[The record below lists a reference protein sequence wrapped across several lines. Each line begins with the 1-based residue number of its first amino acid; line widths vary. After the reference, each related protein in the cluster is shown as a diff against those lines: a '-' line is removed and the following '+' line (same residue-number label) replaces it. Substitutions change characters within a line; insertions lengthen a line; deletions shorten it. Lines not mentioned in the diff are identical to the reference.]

1 MTQTAMEKAKEW
13 AQNEYFDQKDRDELK
28 ELIESENTQEIE
40 ERFYQELEFGT
51 GGLRNIIGF
60 GSNRMNKYT
69 IRKACQAI
77 ANTIIEEVQESK
89 RLICIGYDSRYKSDE
104 FAIEAA
110 KVFAGNK
117 ISVKLFDTLCP
128 TPLLSYSIKHFQACA
143 GIMITASHNPAEY
156 NGLKA
161 YWSDASQLTPPI
173 DNKVI
178 QAYNDINDWSQIQF
192 SQNDE
197 LIQRCGNDVLDAY
210 TEMIS
215 NFICLPDMLK
225 EKGHELGIAYTPLH
239 GTGANSI
246 KHVSNHFGLTNFQI
260 VSSQEEPDHRF
271 PTVSVPNPEYPAAL
285 AQATNLMKEQNLD
298 IALGS
303 DPDTDRLG
311 VAYFDDNGLQFL
323 DGNQIG
329 VLLLDYK
336 LSQLQEK
343 NQLPKNGLIIK
354 TIVTSEIQTQIA
366 KHYGVRI
373 ENTLTGF
380 KWMGKKMRQLK
391 GDGVDFQ
398 LLLANEESYGYLV
411 EDTIADKDGVS
422 AYLLMCE
429 CALFHKLQGHNLT
442 QALNNIYE
450 KYGHFQESL
459 LCLNYPG
466 KAGKA
471 VMNGIMEKF
480 RADGVDEFAG
490 FKIQSKTDLLNH
502 PDFPKSNVL
511 GLHFDNGNILWMR
524 PSGTEPK
531 IKFYTMCVPKSGI
544 EAKAFIKKIEENL
557 EQLS

>member
-1 MTQTAMEKAKEW
+1 MTKTAMDKAKEW
-13 AQNEYFDQKDRDELK
+13 AQNEYFDELDRNELNK
-28 ELIESENTQEIE
+28 LIEAGDTQEIE

-77 ANTIIEEVQESK
+77 AKTIIDEVTESE
-89 RLICIGYDSRYKSDE
+89 RLICIGYDSRFKSDD
-104 FAIEAA
+104 FAHEAA
-110 KVFAGNK
+110 KVFAGNN

-128 TPLLSYSIKHFQACA
+128 TPLLSYSIKYFKACA

-178 QAYNDINDWSQIQF
+178 QAYNDIDDWSQIKL
-192 SQNDE
+192 SQNDQ
-197 LIQRCGNDVLDAY
+197 LIEKCGKDVLNAY
-210 TEMIS
+210 TEMVS
-215 NFICLPDMLK
+215 GYICRPDMLK
-225 EKGHELGIAYTPLH
+225 NNGSELGIAYTPLH
-239 GTGANSI
+239 GTGAHAI
-246 KHVSNHFGLTNFQI
+246 QHVSEVFGLSNFHI
-260 VSSQEEPDHRF
+260 VSQQAEPDHRF
-271 PTVSVPNPEYPAAL
+271 PTVKVPNPEYPEAL
-285 AQATNLMKEQNLD
+285 EQVTKLMQDHKLD

-311 VAYFDDNGLQFL
+311 VAYLDDNGLQFL

-329 VLLLDYK
+329 VMLLDYK
-336 LSQLQEK
+336 LSSLKEAGS
-343 NQLPKNGLIIK
+343 LPENGLIIK

-366 KHYGVRI
+366 KRYGVRI

-391 GDGVDFQ
+391 GDGVDFK

-429 CALFHKLQGHNLT
+429 CALYHKLQGLNLT
-442 QALNNIYE
+442 QALDKIYE

-466 KAGKA
+466 KAGKTI
-471 VMNGIMEKF
+471 MNGIMEKF
-480 RADGVDEFAG
+480 RADGLNEFSG
-490 FKIQSKTDLLNH
+490 YKIQSKTDLLNH
-502 PDFPKSNVL
+502 PDFPRSNVL
-511 GLHFDNGNILWMR
+511 GLHFENGNILWMR

-531 IKFYTMCVPKSGI
+531 IKFYTMCVPNTGV
-544 EAKAFIKKIEENL
+544 EAKEFIKSIESNL